1 MLTAETLMIVSSK
14 NQPAYVVVA
23 SSAVVSL
30 CPISK
35 TSMYVK
41 SRSPKILLL
50 SRIRCVL
57 VVLHLHQ
64 GKVLSLANVSLP

>member
-1 MLTAETLMIVSSK
+1 
-14 NQPAYVVVA
+14 
-23 SSAVVSL
+23 
-30 CPISK
+30 
-35 TSMYVK
+35 MYVK